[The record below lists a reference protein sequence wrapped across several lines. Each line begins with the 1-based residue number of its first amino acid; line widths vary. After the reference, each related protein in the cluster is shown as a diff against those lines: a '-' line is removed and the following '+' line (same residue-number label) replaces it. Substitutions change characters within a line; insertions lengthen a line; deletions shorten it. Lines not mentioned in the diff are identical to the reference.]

1 MTINRLSTDSRRLG
15 GLAEVLE
22 DDRFLLTY

>member
-1 MTINRLSTDSRRLG
+1 MTINGLSTDSRRLS